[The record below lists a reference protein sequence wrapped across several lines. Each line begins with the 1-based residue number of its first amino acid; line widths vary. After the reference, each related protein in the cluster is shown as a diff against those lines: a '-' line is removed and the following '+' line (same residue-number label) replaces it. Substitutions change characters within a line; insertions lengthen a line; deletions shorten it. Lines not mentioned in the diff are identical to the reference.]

1 MSLILSGLAEPII
14 CAPMAG
20 GPSSP
25 ELVAAVSAAGGL
37 GMLAAGYRTPDQV
50 GAQIAAVRALTT
62 APFGVNVFLPT
73 EGVVDPAELA
83 AYAEKLPDSPQ
94 LAGPTADDDH
104 FADKI
109 ELLCR
114 KQVPLVSFAFGTPP
128 AEVVEEL
135 HRAGTSVA
143 VTVTDPADAEAAEA
157 AGADAVIAQGVE
169 AGGHRG
175 GVSDLPGVGEYGL
188 LTLLRLVSGRCGLP
202 IVAAGGLCDGPSLAA
217 ALVAG
222 AVAGQ
227 LGTAFLRCPE
237 AGTNPVHRA
246 AIGSARDTTLTRA
259 FTGRPARALVNEFT
273 TRYAEVPVPRHGYP
287 AVHYLTAPMRA
298 KAVVDG
304 DPETLH
310 LWAGQAH
317 RLSTEEPAGDLV
329 RRVGAAARQTLFSAA
344 QRAYG
349 W

>member
-1 MSLILSGLAEPII
+1 MPLTLSSLAEPII
-14 CAPMAG
+14 SAPMAG

-25 ELVAAVSAAGGL
+25 ELVAAVSDAGGL

-50 GAQIAAVRALTT
+50 GAQIAAVCALTT

-73 EGVVDPAELA
+73 SGVVDPAELA
-83 AYAEKLPDSPQ
+83 AYAEALPGSPPT
-94 LAGPTADDDH
+94 AGPTADDDH

-128 AEVVEEL
+128 AAAVEEL
-135 HRAGTSVA
+135 HRAGTTVL
-143 VTVTDPADAEAAEA
+143 VTVTDPDDAEAAA
-157 AGADAVIAQGVE
+157 AVGADAVIAQGVE

-175 GVSDLPGVGEYGL
+175 GVSDRPGVGEYGL
-188 LTLLRLVSGRCGLP
+188 LTLLRLVSRRCGLP
-202 IVAAGGLCDGPSLAA
+202 IVAAGGLGDGPSLAA

-246 AIGSARDTTLTRA
+246 AIGSARDTTLTQA
-259 FTGRPARALVNEFT
+259 FTGRQARALVNEFT
-273 TRYAEVPVPRHGYP
+273 VRYAGVAVPEHGYP
-287 AVHYLTAPMRA
+287 AVHYLTAGMRA
-298 KAVVDG
+298 KAVVDD
-304 DPETLH
+304 DPEWLH

-317 RLSTEEPAGDLV
+317 RLSSADPAGEVV
-329 RRVGAAARQTLFSAA
+329 RRLGADARQALANAARQV
-344 QRAYG
+344 
-349 W
+349 

>member
-1 MSLILSGLAEPII
+1 MSLTLSSLAEPII

-25 ELVAAVSAAGGL
+25 QLVAAVSAAGGL

-50 GAQIAAVRALTT
+50 RAQITAVRGLTG

-73 EGVVDPAELA
+73 DNGVNPVELA
-83 AYAEKLPDSPQ
+83 AYASMLPGSPQ
-94 LAGPTADDDH
+94 PAGAADDDDH
-104 FADKI
+104 FAAKI

-114 KQVPLVSFAFGTPP
+114 EQVPLVSFAFGTPP
-128 AEVVEEL
+128 AAAVEQL
-135 HRAGTSVA
+135 HEAGASVL

-157 AGADAVIAQGVE
+157 VGADAVIAQGIE

-175 GVSDLPGVGEYGL
+175 GVSDLPGAGEYGL
-188 LTLLRLVSGRCGLP
+188 LALLRLVSGRCGLP
-202 IVAAGGLCDGPSLAA
+202 IVAAGGICDGPSLAA
-217 ALVAG
+217 ALLAG
-222 AVAGQ
+222 AAAAQ

-273 TRYAEVPVPRHGYP
+273 VRYAEVPVPRHGYP

-298 KAVVDG
+298 KAVADG
-304 DPETLH
+304 DPERLH

-317 RLSTEEPAGDLV
+317 RLSRAEPAGKLV
-329 RRVGAAARQTLFSAA
+329 HELGAAARQTLVSAA